1 MSKTK
6 IDEDNIIITEEIP
19 ASFSSPADTAEKR
32 QAETADIAQPE
43 AKAETEPSSA
53 DTDSLAA
60 EEEPSPKPAPANDET
75 GGEASDAEKE
85 SALKK
90 PHILLTSDKISLLL
104 AIMLAA
110 AMLLGTSTSM
120 ILWSTYWESQT
131 VHPAINPGPFDN
143 RIIPGFRAGFIT
155 IGMNSAFLE
164 PNLGTCTMRPQKDGL
179 ICLFQDRMLN
189 VSVTNNRVSSVFI
202 TNPGFVIQLQNDAN
216 QDQTSFIHVGSDI
229 DLVLRTF
236 GSNYDSSQSSSVADK
251 DVNNEKYV
259 LHYWAQGIHFGAYQ
273 HKVTHIM
280 ITESILEDSDLVVR
294 NYPQPLHGQ

>member
-1 MSKTK
+1 MPENSLDK
-6 IDEDNIIITEEIP
+6 DNINNTEDTP
-19 ASFSSPADTAEKR
+19 AYVGISEDISEDSAEPQR
-32 QAETADIAQPE
+32 T
-43 AKAETEPSSA
+43 
-53 DTDSLAA
+53 
-60 EEEPSPKPAPANDET
+60 
-75 GGEASDAEKE
+75 EASDKPAAALEEAAEAPSE
-85 SALKK
+85 EK
-90 PHILLTSDKISLLL
+90 PAEPRPEDNEASEEKQEGRRHSHILLPSDKISLLL
-104 AIMLAA
+104 AVMLAVS
-110 AMLLGTSTSM
+110 MLLGTSASM
-120 ILWSTYWESQT
+120 VLWSSYWETQT

-202 TNPGFVIQLQNDAN
+202 TNPNFVIQLQNDAN

-251 DVNNEKYV
+251 DVHNEKYV
-259 LHYWAQGIHFGAYQ
+259 LHYWAQGIHFGAFK
-273 HKVTHIM
+273 HKVTYIM

-294 NYPQPLHGQ
+294 SYPQPLHGQ